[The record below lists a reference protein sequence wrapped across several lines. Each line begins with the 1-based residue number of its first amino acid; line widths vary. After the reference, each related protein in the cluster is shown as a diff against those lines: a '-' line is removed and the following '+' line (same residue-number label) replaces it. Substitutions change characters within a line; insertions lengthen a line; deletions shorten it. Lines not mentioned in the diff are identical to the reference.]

1 MIQYSALAGC
11 NLSFRRAS
19 HYLQLSPV
27 HCVSRVRKMVKPIL
41 VTVLVAVVIL
51 TECVLAYML
60 IPSSADV
67 QAKLDEHAPAAKA
80 DEHGGDGHGH
90 DSKTDKPAAKD
101 DGHGKKDAGH
111 GGGHG
116 AKDSHGKAAKPAK
129 AAAHGGGHGG
139 AHGAASTAKV
149 PAGSGTG
156 GEVEVELG
164 KFNLMV
170 HEPASNITLRVNFH
184 LVGTVED
191 GDSEDFSHL
200 LEKNQHRL
208 RDQIIFEIRN
218 AQISDLTDPGLGLIK
233 RRILAK
239 SNDLL
244 GQPLLQN
251 VVFSE
256 FSFIEQ

>member
-1 MIQYSALAGC
+1 MI
-11 NLSFRRAS
+11 
-19 HYLQLSPV
+19 
-27 HCVSRVRKMVKPIL
+27 KPIL

-60 IPSSADV
+60 IPSAADV
-67 QAKLDEHAPAAKA
+67 QAKVDEHGQAAAKA
-80 DEHGGDGHGH
+80 DDHGGDGGGH
-90 DSKTDKPAAKD
+90 DAKTDKPAAKD
-101 DGHGKKDAGH
+101 DGHGKKDAGGH

-116 AKDSHGKAAKPAK
+116 AKDAHAKPAAKPAK
-129 AAAHGGGHGG
+129 GGHGDAHGGGHGG
-139 AHGAASTAKV
+139 GHGGHGASTAKV

-170 HEPASNITLRVNFH
+170 HEPASNITLRINFH

-191 GDSEDFSHL
+191 GDSENFSHL

-218 AQISDLTDPGLGLIK
+218 AQLSDLTDPGLGLIK

>member
-1 MIQYSALAGC
+1 ML
-11 NLSFRRAS
+11 
-19 HYLQLSPV
+19 
-27 HCVSRVRKMVKPIL
+27 KPIL

-51 TECVLAYML
+51 TECALAYML
-60 IPSSADV
+60 IPSSAAV
-67 QAKLDEHAPAAKA
+67 QAQLDEHGEPAAKA
-80 DEHGGDGHGH
+80 DEHGH

-101 DGHGKKDAGH
+101 DGHGKKDDAH
-111 GGGHG
+111 GKKDDHGKKDAHG
-116 AKDSHGKAAKPAK
+116 AHGKKDAHAKPAAK
-129 AAAHGGGHGG
+129 DAHGGGHGG
-139 AHGAASTAKV
+139 GHGASTAKV

-170 HEPASNITLRVNFH
+170 HEPASNITLRISFH

-191 GDSEDFSHL
+191 GDSDEVSHL

-218 AQISDLTDPGLGLIK
+218 AQMSDLTDPGLGLIK

>member
-1 MIQYSALAGC
+1 
-11 NLSFRRAS
+11 
-19 HYLQLSPV
+19 
-27 HCVSRVRKMVKPIL
+27 MVKPIL

-60 IPSSADV
+60 IPSSAAV
-67 QAKLDEHAPAAKA
+67 QAKLDEHGDPAAKA
-80 DEHGGDGHGH
+80 DEHGDGHGH
-90 DSKTDKPAAKD
+90 DSKTDKPAKEDGHGKKD
-101 DGHGKKDAGH
+101 DAHGKKDAGH
-111 GGGHG
+111 GAKDAHGKKDAHG
-116 AKDSHGKAAKPAK
+116 AKPKAD
-129 AAAHGGGHGG
+129 AHGGGHGG
-139 AHGAASTAKV
+139 GHGAHGASTAKL

-170 HEPASNITLRVNFH
+170 HEPASNITLRINFH

-218 AQISDLTDPGLGLIK
+218 AQLSDLTDSGLGLIK

>member
-1 MIQYSALAGC
+1 M
-11 NLSFRRAS
+11 
-19 HYLQLSPV
+19 
-27 HCVSRVRKMVKPIL
+27 
-41 VTVLVAVVIL
+41 
-51 TECVLAYML
+51 
-60 IPSSADV
+60 
-67 QAKLDEHAPAAKA
+67 
-80 DEHGGDGHGH
+80 
-90 DSKTDKPAAKD
+90 
-101 DGHGKKDAGH
+101 
-111 GGGHG
+111 
-116 AKDSHGKAAKPAK
+116 
-129 AAAHGGGHGG
+129 
-139 AHGAASTAKV
+139 

-156 GEVEVELG
+156 GDVEVELG

-191 GDSEDFSHL
+191 GDSDQFSHL

>member
-1 MIQYSALAGC
+1 
-11 NLSFRRAS
+11 
-19 HYLQLSPV
+19 
-27 HCVSRVRKMVKPIL
+27 MVKPIL

-67 QAKLDEHAPAAKA
+67 QAKLDEHEPAAKA
-80 DEHGGDGHGH
+80 DDHGKEGHGH
-90 DSKTDKPAAKD
+90 DAKAAKD

-129 AAAHGGGHGG
+129 AAAGHGSSGHGG
-139 AHGAASTAKV
+139 VHGSGGSTAKV

>member
-1 MIQYSALAGC
+1 MI
-11 NLSFRRAS
+11 
-19 HYLQLSPV
+19 
-27 HCVSRVRKMVKPIL
+27 KPIL
-41 VTVLVAVVIL
+41 VTSLVAVVIL

-60 IPSSADV
+60 IPSAADV
-67 QAKLDEHAPAAKA
+67 QARVEEEHAAQAEDHGHGEAKA
-80 DEHGGDGHGH
+80 DDGHGH
-90 DSKTDKPAAKD
+90 DGKTEKKD
-101 DGHGKKDAGH
+101 DTHVKKDA
-111 GGGHG
+111 GGHG
-116 AKDSHGKAAKPAK
+116 AKPKAA

-139 AHGAASTAKV
+139 GGHGGGHGGGSTAKV

-156 GEVEVELG
+156 GDVEVELG

-170 HEPASNITLRVNFH
+170 HEPASNITLRVSFH
-184 LVGTVED
+184 LVGTVADEES
-191 GDSEDFSHL
+191 SEIAHL

-218 AQISDLTDPGLGLIK
+218 AQLSDLTDPGLGLIK

>member
-1 MIQYSALAGC
+1 ML
-11 NLSFRRAS
+11 
-19 HYLQLSPV
+19 
-27 HCVSRVRKMVKPIL
+27 KPIL

-51 TECVLAYML
+51 TECALAYML
-60 IPSSADV
+60 IPSSAEV
-67 QAKLDEHAPAAKA
+67 AAKLDEHGEPTAAKT
-80 DEHGGDGHGH
+80 DGHGDAH
-90 DSKTDKPAAKD
+90 AKEDAHGKKDDGHGEKKETKKDAHGTAKKDAHGAKPAAKD
-101 DGHGKKDAGH
+101 AHGGGGH

-116 AKDSHGKAAKPAK
+116 DAK
-129 AAAHGGGHGG
+129 
-139 AHGAASTAKV
+139 STAKV

-156 GEVEVELG
+156 GEVEVEMG

-170 HEPASNITLRVNFH
+170 HEPASNVTLRINFY

-191 GDSEDFSHL
+191 GDSDEVTHL

-208 RDQIIFEIRN
+208 RDQVIFEIRN
-218 AQISDLTDPGLGLIK
+218 AQMSDLAEAGLGLIK

-239 SNDLL
+239 SNELL

-256 FSFIEQ
+256 FSYLEQ

>member
-1 MIQYSALAGC
+1 
-11 NLSFRRAS
+11 
-19 HYLQLSPV
+19 
-27 HCVSRVRKMVKPIL
+27 MVKPIL

-67 QAKLDEHAPAAKA
+67 QAKLDEHGAPAAKA
-80 DEHGGDGHGH
+80 DEHGDGHGH
-90 DSKTDKPAAKD
+90 DAKADKHGAKD
-101 DGHGKKDAGH
+101 DGHGKKDDGHGKKDGGHGAKPKADAHGGGHGAKPKADAHGGGH

-116 AKDSHGKAAKPAK
+116 A
-129 AAAHGGGHGG
+129 
-139 AHGAASTAKV
+139 AASTAKV

-170 HEPASNITLRVNFH
+170 HEPASNITLRINFH
-184 LVGTVED
+184 LVGTVDDED
-191 GDSEDFSHL
+191 SGDFSQL

-218 AQISDLTDPGLGLIK
+218 AQLSDLTDPGLGLIK

>member
-1 MIQYSALAGC
+1 
-11 NLSFRRAS
+11 
-19 HYLQLSPV
+19 
-27 HCVSRVRKMVKPIL
+27 MVKPIL

-60 IPSSADV
+60 IPSSAAV
-67 QAKLDEHAPAAKA
+67 QAKLDEHAEPAAKA
-80 DEHGGDGHGH
+80 DEHGDSHGH
-90 DSKTDKPAAKD
+90 DSKSDKHGAKD
-101 DGHGKKDAGH
+101 DGHGKKDDGHSKKDSHGAKPKADAHGGGHGAKPKADAHGGGH

-116 AKDSHGKAAKPAK
+116 A
-129 AAAHGGGHGG
+129 
-139 AHGAASTAKV
+139 HGASTVKL

-170 HEPASNITLRVNFH
+170 HEPASNITLRINFH

-218 AQISDLTDPGLGLIK
+218 AQLSDLTDPGLGLIK

>member
-1 MIQYSALAGC
+1 
-11 NLSFRRAS
+11 
-19 HYLQLSPV
+19 
-27 HCVSRVRKMVKPIL
+27 MVKPIL

-67 QAKLDEHAPAAKA
+67 QAKLDEHEPAAKA
-80 DEHGGDGHGH
+80 DDHGKEGHGH
-90 DSKTDKPAAKD
+90 DAKAEKPTAKD

-111 GGGHG
+111 G
-116 AKDSHGKAAKPAK
+116 AKDSHGKAAKPTK
-129 AAAHGGGHGG
+129 AAAGHGSSGGGHGGGHGTAG
-139 AHGAASTAKV
+139 GSTAKV

-170 HEPASNITLRVNFH
+170 HEPASNITLRINFH

>member
-1 MIQYSALAGC
+1 MARCITWPNRDARDGNVTSTDAYRG
-11 NLSFRRAS
+11 RRIIR
-19 HYLQLSPV
+19 HL
-27 HCVSRVRKMVKPIL
+27 
-41 VTVLVAVVIL
+41 
-51 TECVLAYML
+51 
-60 IPSSADV
+60 
-67 QAKLDEHAPAAKA
+67 
-80 DEHGGDGHGH
+80 GH
-90 DSKTDKPAAKD
+90 SD
-101 DGHGKKDAGH
+101 DH

-116 AKDSHGKAAKPAK
+116 A
-129 AAAHGGGHGG
+129 
-139 AHGAASTAKV
+139 AASTAKV

-170 HEPASNITLRVNFH
+170 HEPASNITLRINFH

-191 GDSEDFSHL
+191 DDSDDFSHL

-218 AQISDLTDPGLGLIK
+218 AQLSDLTDPGLGLIK

>member
-1 MIQYSALAGC
+1 MI
-11 NLSFRRAS
+11 
-19 HYLQLSPV
+19 
-27 HCVSRVRKMVKPIL
+27 KPIL
-41 VTVLVAVVIL
+41 VTSLVAVVIL
-51 TECVLAYML
+51 TECILAYML

-67 QAKLDEHAPAAKA
+67 QARVEEHAAKSE
-80 DEHGGDGHGH
+80 DHGHGETKSDNGHGH
-90 DSKTDKPAAKD
+90 ESKTEEPKD
-101 DGHGKKDAGH
+101 DGHGKKD
-111 GGGHG
+111 
-116 AKDSHGKAAKPAK
+116 DSHGKKDAHGKSGGHAAKPKA

-139 AHGAASTAKV
+139 GGHGGGHGGHGGSTAKL

-170 HEPASNITLRVNFH
+170 HEPASNITLRISFH

-191 GDSEDFSHL
+191 EESAEFAHL

-218 AQISDLTDPGLGLIK
+218 AQLSDLTDPGLGLIK

>member
-1 MIQYSALAGC
+1 
-11 NLSFRRAS
+11 
-19 HYLQLSPV
+19 
-27 HCVSRVRKMVKPIL
+27 MVKPIL

-60 IPSSADV
+60 IPSSAAV
-67 QAKLDEHAPAAKA
+67 QAKLDEHGEPAAKA
-80 DEHGGDGHGH
+80 DDGHGH
-90 DSKTDKPAAKD
+90 DSKTEKPAKD
-101 DGHGKKDAGH
+101 DGHGKKEDAHGKKDAHGAKDAHGKKDAHGAKPKADAHGGGH

-116 AKDSHGKAAKPAK
+116 AHG
-129 AAAHGGGHGG
+129 
-139 AHGAASTAKV
+139 ASTAKV

-170 HEPASNITLRVNFH
+170 HEPASNVTLRINFH

-218 AQISDLTDPGLGLIK
+218 AQLSDLTDPGLGLIK

>member
-1 MIQYSALAGC
+1 
-11 NLSFRRAS
+11 
-19 HYLQLSPV
+19 
-27 HCVSRVRKMVKPIL
+27 MVKPIL
-41 VTVLVAVVIL
+41 VTALVAVVIL

-60 IPSSADV
+60 IPSAADV
-67 QAKLDEHAPAAKA
+67 QARLDAQVAATE
-80 DEHGGDGHGH
+80 EHGKEGEHGKAEGDKHG
-90 DSKTDKPAAKD
+90 AKD
-101 DGHGKKDAGH
+101 DGHGKAADAHGAKDTHAKKESSHGSSGH

-116 AKDSHGKAAKPAK
+116 AKPAAKSAHGGGGG
-129 AAAHGGGHGG
+129 HGGGHGE
-139 AHGAASTAKV
+139 AAAKL

-156 GEVEVELG
+156 GEVEMELG

-170 HEPASNITLRVNFH
+170 HEPASNVTLRVSFH
-184 LVGTVED
+184 LVATVD
-191 GDSEDFSHL
+191 DADSGEVAHL
-200 LEKNQHRL
+200 LEKNQHRM

-218 AQISDLTDPGLGLIK
+218 AQMSDLTDPGLGLIK

-244 GQPLLQN
+244 GHALIRN

>member
-1 MIQYSALAGC
+1 ML
-11 NLSFRRAS
+11 
-19 HYLQLSPV
+19 
-27 HCVSRVRKMVKPIL
+27 KPIL

-60 IPSSADV
+60 IPSAADV
-67 QAKLDEHAPAAKA
+67 QAKLDDHAPPAAKA
-80 DEHGGDGHGH
+80 DEHGDAHAH
-90 DSKTDKPAAKD
+90 DAKTEKTAKD
-101 DGHGKKDAGH
+101 DGHGKKEAAGH

-116 AKDSHGKAAKPAK
+116 GGHAKKEAAGHGAKPAK
-129 AAAHGGGHGG
+129 ADAHGGGHGG
-139 AHGAASTAKV
+139 GHGASTAKV

-191 GDSEDFSHL
+191 GDSDEFSHL

-218 AQISDLTDPGLGLIK
+218 AQLSDLTDPGLGLIK

>member
-1 MIQYSALAGC
+1 
-11 NLSFRRAS
+11 
-19 HYLQLSPV
+19 
-27 HCVSRVRKMVKPIL
+27 MVKPIL

-60 IPSSADV
+60 IPSSAAV
-67 QAKLDEHAPAAKA
+67 QAKLDEHGEPAAKA
-80 DEHGGDGHGH
+80 DEHGDSHGH
-90 DSKTDKPAAKD
+90 DSKTDKHGAKD
-101 DGHGKKDAGH
+101 DGHGKKDDGHGKKDAHGAKPKADAHGAHGAKPKADAHGGGH

-116 AKDSHGKAAKPAK
+116 AHG
-129 AAAHGGGHGG
+129 
-139 AHGAASTAKV
+139 ASTAKV

-170 HEPASNITLRVNFH
+170 HEPASNITLRINFH

-218 AQISDLTDPGLGLIK
+218 AQLSDLTDPGLGLIK

>member
-1 MIQYSALAGC
+1 
-11 NLSFRRAS
+11 
-19 HYLQLSPV
+19 
-27 HCVSRVRKMVKPIL
+27 MVKPIL
-41 VTVLVAVVIL
+41 ISALVAVVIL

-60 IPSSADV
+60 IPSAADV
-67 QAKLDEHAPAAKA
+67 EARLEAHDTAAVGHDEKK
-80 DEHGGDGHGH
+80 DDGHG
-90 DSKTDKPAAKD
+90 AKD
-101 DGHGKKDAGH
+101 DGHGKKDDA
-111 GGGHG
+111 
-116 AKDSHGKAAKPAK
+116 HGKADDHGKKDAHGAKPAK
-129 AAAHGGGHGG
+129 AAAAHGGGHGAKPAKAAAGGHGGGHG
-139 AHGAASTAKV
+139 AAASTAKV

-170 HEPASNITLRVNFH
+170 HEPASNVTLRVNFH
-184 LVGTVED
+184 LVATVED
-191 GDSEDFSHL
+191 GDSEEVSHL

-218 AQISDLTDPGLGLIK
+218 AQMSDLTDPGLGLIK

-244 GQPLLQN
+244 GHALLQN